1 MLAVI
6 EELDVRA
13 CSHVS
18 ECASELAG
26 SGGAGGSGVVRLDN
40 DGYISDQ
47 LYRGGNNKNGQ

>member
-47 LYRGGNNKNGQ
+47 LYRGGNNKK